1 MGNDNE
7 LVERAGVERRSVLT
21 AAVWSVPV
29 VAAVASTP
37 LAAASAVGF
46 DLFTEG
52 LQRGDGTAIFNAD
65 ATLKYVDGF
74 ADGFTLL
81 NHGPQEAPAGTIVT
95 MRYDNRIITPGDFT
109 FSQGSPA
116 NPQTPLSYS
125 APVVNGNESTVTFVI
140 PVPVPVEEDVFGP
153 GTIWIF
159 TQYDLD
165 IQYPNDALDDYRPL
179 YWQVLTSDDDSSNN
193 SFGSATATTVPANS
207 PWGLQASAT
216 FTRYTTSACEME
228 LPTAVTVT
236 SVGPGSTPGDVT
248 LNLSL
253 EAFAV
258 TGVTL
263 GGLTVNGV
271 PTAATVDSTGSGTYA
286 IALGRPLGAGDVVEA
301 SFSYTVDATAA
312 LVSNGRAQFS
322 ANSAGL
328 GGGQDQRLTI
338 NFADGDNSACAL

>member
-1 MGNDNE
+1 ME
-7 LVERAGVERRSVLT
+7 RESESVERAGIDRRSVLT
-21 AAVWSVPV
+21 AAAWSVPV
-29 VAAVASTP
+29 VAVAVSTP
-37 LAAASAVGF
+37 LAAASVAGF
-46 DLFTEG
+46 DLFTQG
-52 LQRGDGTAIFNAD
+52 LQRGDGTAFFNGD
-65 ATLKYVDGF
+65 ATLKYLDGF

-95 MRYDNRIITPGDFT
+95 MRYDNRIITPGDFS
-109 FSQGSPA
+109 FSQGGPS
-116 NPQTPLSYS
+116 NPRTPLSYS

-159 TQYDLD
+159 TEYDLD
-165 IQYPNDALDDYRPL
+165 ILYPNDVLDDYRPL
-179 YWQVLTSDDDSSNN
+179 YWQVLTSDDDGSNN
-193 SFGSATATTVPANS
+193 SFGSATATTAPAND
-207 PWGLQASAT
+207 PWGLQVTGT

-338 NFADGDNSACAL
+338 NSADGDNSACAL